1 MKYIMLHGLGQ
12 SSESWSDTVKVFN
25 DDFEVLC
32 PNLSD
37 WLSGKTP
44 CYDTLYRTLETYCEQ
59 FEEPLNICG
68 LSLGGILAMQYA
80 IEHPEKMNSLVL
92 IGTQYE
98 MPKYLL
104 KMQNLI
110 FRIMPCSAFEKMGFQ
125 KTDFINLC
133 KSMTELNFK
142 HELKKIS
149 CSVLVVCG
157 DKDKINKIT
166 TTKKYG
172 RRYFTKTVFRPLDA
186 DDVDNNTKDMEE
198 SIGKG
203 YIIAREVFGLNDKTR
218 PYAERWI
225 KWANKNPDKATGL
238 I

>member
-37 WLSGKTP
+37 WLFGKIP

-133 KSMTELNFK
+133 KSMTELNCK

-157 DKDKINKIT
+157 DKDKINKKASLELQQQIENAEIAIIENAGHEVNT
-166 TTKKYG
+166 DNPTLLGQKLN
-172 RRYFTKTVFRPLDA
+172 VFFKQY
-186 DDVDNNTKDMEE
+186 V
-198 SIGKG
+198 
-203 YIIAREVFGLNDKTR
+203 
-218 PYAERWI
+218 
-225 KWANKNPDKATGL
+225 
-238 I
+238 

>member
-12 SSESWSDTVKVFN
+12 SSESWSNTVKVFN

-59 FEEPLNICG
+59 FEEPLKICG
-68 LSLGGILAMQYA
+68 LSIGGILA
-80 IEHPEKMNSLVL
+80 
-92 IGTQYE
+92 
-98 MPKYLL
+98 
-104 KMQNLI
+104 
-110 FRIMPCSAFEKMGFQ
+110 MPCSAFEKMGFQ

-157 DKDKINKIT
+157 DKDKINKKASLELQQQIENAEIAIIENAGHEVNT
-166 TTKKYG
+166 DNPTLLGQKLN
-172 RRYFTKTVFRPLDA
+172 VFFKQY
-186 DDVDNNTKDMEE
+186 V
-198 SIGKG
+198 
-203 YIIAREVFGLNDKTR
+203 
-218 PYAERWI
+218 
-225 KWANKNPDKATGL
+225 
-238 I
+238 

>member
-12 SSESWSDTVKVFN
+12 SSESWSNTVKVFN

-133 KSMTELNFK
+133 KSMTELNFNPYCFLCGK
-142 HELKKIS
+142 TLVKVVFNEDAPTLDFCLINYFKSLKS
-149 CSVLVVCG
+149 
-157 DKDKINKIT
+157 
-166 TTKKYG
+166 Y
-172 RRYFTKTVFRPLDA
+172 
-186 DDVDNNTKDMEE
+186 
-198 SIGKG
+198 
-203 YIIAREVFGLNDKTR
+203 
-218 PYAERWI
+218 
-225 KWANKNPDKATGL
+225 
-238 I
+238 